1 MQSVVHVMTSLSL
14 TYQIVNNFFSINRYN
29 SDLIPINC
37 SVPQGSVLGLLLFLI
52 YINDLRKAIQY
63 CKVQHFADDTNL
75 FHTNKSSVENLNR
88 LVNNN
93 LKQLNNWLS
102 ANEIFLNFE
111 KTELVIFKS
120 SRKELSNEIKIK
132 LSGKRLYPS
141 N

>member
-93 LKQLNNWLS
+93 LKQLNN
-102 ANEIFLNFE
+102 
-111 KTELVIFKS
+111 
-120 SRKELSNEIKIK
+120 
-132 LSGKRLYPS
+132 
-141 N
+141 